1 MCDARAGPLVGEAI
15 HLGAIAVAERS
26 LRDLNIFAG
35 VSPYLCTPAGQFE
48 IFCRAHILTYCP
60 ELSWEGCVMLAQ
72 GLWWAKPST
81 LMQ

>member
-35 VSPYLCTPAGQFE
+35 VSPYQAYLCTLVGA
-48 IFCRAHILTYCP
+48 T
-60 ELSWEGCVMLAQ
+60 
-72 GLWWAKPST
+72 
-81 LMQ
+81 